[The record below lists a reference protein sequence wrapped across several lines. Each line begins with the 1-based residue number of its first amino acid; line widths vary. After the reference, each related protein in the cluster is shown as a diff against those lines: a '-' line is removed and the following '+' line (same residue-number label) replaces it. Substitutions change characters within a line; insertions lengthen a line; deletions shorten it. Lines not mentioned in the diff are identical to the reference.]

1 MFESKQDAKDQKLA
15 EQNRFVTYE
24 FDINHEVKELIK
36 RYTGNINMAY
46 STSSIDD
53 LTVKEVFG
61 QRNQYIFSQNNLI

>member
-1 MFESKQDAKDQKLA
+1 MFESKQDAKDQELA